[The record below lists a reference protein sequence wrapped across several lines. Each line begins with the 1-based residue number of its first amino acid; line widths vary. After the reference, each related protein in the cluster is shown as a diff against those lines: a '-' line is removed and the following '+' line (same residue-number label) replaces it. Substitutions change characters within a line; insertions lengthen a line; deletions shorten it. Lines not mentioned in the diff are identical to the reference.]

1 MTMTKICHL
10 TSVHPP
16 FDTRIFHKECRTL
29 ADAGYDVVLI
39 APHTRSEVVN
49 GVRIRAITKARS
61 RLVRMIFTAFNAYRA
76 AVQEQAQIYHLHD
89 PELLPFGLLLKLQGA
104 TVVYDVHE
112 DYTTSVKQRYNLPR
126 WITSI
131 LSATIALGEPLMARP
146 MQVVVAERYYHR
158 RFPHSIEVLNYP
170 LVERLQQCGEYSSPR
185 PLHLLYTGGISED
198 RGALIYAQLVK
209 HFTDLEITL
218 VGRCSTTLVERMC
231 AIAGEGA
238 RRLHFECTEQGVNY
252 EYIIDAY
259 KKQTWLAGIAIF
271 PPTPH
276 YIEKELTK
284 FFEYMTVGLP
294 IICSNFP
301 VWKELMIESRAGLCV
316 NPNDLY
322 EIMNVIRFLS
332 KNPQYAQFLSHQ
344 GRHAVRK
351 RYQWNTQA
359 QQLLRFYADML
370 AKNNK

>member
-1 MTMTKICHL
+1 MPKICHL

-16 FDTRIFHKECRTL
+16 FDTRIFHKECRSL
-29 ADAGYDVVLI
+29 ADAGYEVVLV
-39 APHTRSEVVN
+39 APHTHSEAVN

-61 RLVRMIFTAFNAYRA
+61 RLVRMVFTAFQAYRA

-89 PELLPFGLLLKLQGA
+89 PELLPFGLLLRLRGA

-131 LSATIALGEPLMARP
+131 LSATIALCEPLMARP
-146 MQVVVAERYYHR
+146 MKVVIAERYYRR

-170 LVERLQQCGEYSSPR
+170 LVGRLEQCGDYSGSR
-185 PLHLLYTGGISED
+185 SLHLLYTGGISED
-198 RGALIYAQLVK
+198 RGALIYAQLVRN
-209 HFTDLEITL
+209 FVDLEITL
-218 VGRCSTTLVERMC
+218 VGRCSETLVERMRT
-231 AIAGEGA
+231 IAGDGA
-238 RRLHFECTEQGVNY
+238 SRLHFECTERGVDY
-252 EYIIDAY
+252 EYVIDAY
-259 KKQTWLAGIAIF
+259 KKQTWLAGIALF
-271 PPTPH
+271 PPTQH

-301 VWKELMIESRAGLCV
+301 VWKQLMMESRAGLCV
-316 NPNDLY
+316 NPNDLHD
-322 EIMNVIRFLS
+322 IMNAVRFLS
-332 KNPQYAQFLSHQ
+332 KNPQYAQLLSHH
-344 GRHAVRK
+344 GRQAVRE
-351 RYQWNTQA
+351 RYHWSTQA

-370 AKNNK
+370 VNNNK